1 MADEKILL
9 RRRESGGYDVFEESF
24 IGEIHA
30 AMTYAEGLTIYAMRC
45 ERTLVDDEDKSKP
58 IKVGVARDE
67 QEADRLMYQ
76 CALDDAQHLSRT
88 TGKPFVNETGRGLSS
103 EDARILEGMI
113 KSFGNLQERRR

>member
-1 MADEKILL
+1 MARDKILL
-9 RRRESGGYDVFEESF
+9 RKRGSGGYDVFEESL

-45 ERTLVDDEDKSKP
+45 ERTLVDDKDKGKP
-58 IKVGVARDE
+58 MRIGVAKDAKE
-67 QEADRLMYQ
+67 VDDKMYA

-88 TGKPFVNETGRGLSS
+88 TGKPFVDETGRGLSH

-113 KSFGNLQERRR
+113 KSFGNLQGRR